1 MAEINVDVLVIGS
14 GPAGNTAAIYLS
26 RNNLKVSLISG
37 MSIGGQLTTT
47 TEVENFPGFAKPILG
62 SDLMVNM
69 MEQCRNLGVDI
80 VYDQVSK
87 VDFSAR
93 PYKCI
98 LENGDVYISNYIII
112 STGASAKWL
121 GLESEKKF
129 MGYGVSACATCD
141 GSFYKEKIVAV
152 VGGGSSAGTEALH
165 LSHLASKV
173 YLIHRKDNFRM
184 AENILNNIKKSTN
197 IECLMDSEIV
207 DIMGTEKPKAVNK
220 MKILNHKTKQEVELD
235 VNGIFISIGK
245 APATGIFKD
254 TGLNLDESGYII
266 TDKDSCRTNIAGIYA
281 AGDVANKQFKQ
292 AIIAAGYG
300 AVAAMEVQHDME
312 K

>member
-141 GSFYKEKIVAV
+141 GSFFKNKVVAV

-281 AGDVANKQFKQ
+281 AGDVANKPFKQ

-300 AVAAMEVQHDME
+300 AIAAMEIQHDME

>member
-254 TGLNLDESGYII
+254 TGLNLDENDYII
-266 TDKDSCRTNIAGIYA
+266 TEGDSCKTNIPGIYA
-281 AGDVANKQFKQ
+281 AGDVANKPFKQ

-300 AVAAMEVQHDME
+300 AIAAMEVQHDME

>member
-80 VYDQVSK
+80 VYDQVLK
-87 VDFSAR
+87 VDFSSK
-93 PYKCI
+93 PYKCMV
-98 LENGDVYISNYIII
+98 EGGDTYISDYIII

-121 GLESEKKF
+121 GLESERKF
-129 MGYGVSACATCD
+129 MGHGVSACATCD
-141 GSFYKEKIVAV
+141 GSFFKNKVVAV

-165 LSHLASKV
+165 LSHLANKV
-173 YLIHRKDNFRM
+173 YLIHRKDTFRM

-197 IECLMDSEIV
+197 IECIMDSEIV

-220 MKILNHKTKQEVELD
+220 IKILNHKTKQEVELD

-281 AGDVANKQFKQ
+281 AGDVANKPFKQ

-300 AVAAMEVQHDME
+300 AIAAMEIQHDME

>member
-87 VDFSAR
+87 VDFSSK
-93 PYKCI
+93 PYKCMV
-98 LENGDVYISNYIII
+98 EGGDTYISNYIII
-112 STGASAKWL
+112 STGATAKWL

-129 MGYGVSACATCD
+129 MGHGVSACATCD
-141 GSFYKEKIVAV
+141 GSFFKNKIVAV

-173 YLIHRKDNFRM
+173 YLIHRKDTFRM
-184 AENILNNIKKSTN
+184 ADNILNNIKKSSN
-197 IECLMDSEIV
+197 IECIMESQVI
-207 DIMGTEKPKAVNK
+207 DIMGTESPKAVNK
-220 MKILNHKTKQEVELD
+220 IKVLNIKTEKETEID
-235 VNGIFISIGK
+235 IDGIFISIGK
-245 APATGIFKD
+245 TPATAIFKN

-266 TDKDSCRTNIAGIYA
+266 TDKDSCRTNISGIYA
-281 AGDVANKQFKQ
+281 AGDVANKPFKQ

-300 AVAAMEVQHDME
+300 AIAAMEIQHDME

>member
-87 VDFSAR
+87 VDFSSK
-93 PYKCI
+93 PYKCMV
-98 LENGDVYISNYIII
+98 EGGDIYISNYIII
-112 STGASAKWL
+112 STGATAKWL
-121 GLESEKKF
+121 GLESERKF
-129 MGYGVSACATCD
+129 MGHGVSACATCD
-141 GSFYKEKIVAV
+141 GSFFKNKVVAV

-173 YLIHRKDNFRM
+173 YLIHRKDTFRM
-184 AENILNNIKKSTN
+184 ADNILNNIKKSTN

-254 TGLNLDESGYII
+254 AGLNLDESGYII

-281 AGDVANKQFKQ
+281 AGDVANKPFKQ

-300 AVAAMEVQHDME
+300 AIAAMEIQHDME

>member
-87 VDFSAR
+87 VDFSSK
-93 PYKCI
+93 PYKCMV
-98 LENGDVYISNYIII
+98 EGGDIYISNYIII
-112 STGASAKWL
+112 STGATAKWL
-121 GLESEKKF
+121 GLESERKF
-129 MGYGVSACATCD
+129 MGHGVSACATCD

-254 TGLNLDESGYII
+254 AGLNLDESGYII

-281 AGDVANKQFKQ
+281 AGDVANKPFKQ

-300 AVAAMEVQHDME
+300 AIAAMEIQHDME

>member
-266 TDKDSCRTNIAGIYA
+266 TDKDSCRTNIPGIYA

-300 AVAAMEVQHDME
+300 AVAAMEIQHDME

>member
-62 SDLMVNM
+62 SDLIVNM

-245 APATGIFKD
+245 APATDIFKD
-254 TGLNLDESGYII
+254 TDLNLDDTGYII
-266 TDKDSCRTNIAGIYA
+266 TENDSCRTNMPGIYA